1 MPPQIL
7 RMARRRTNAEL
18 IADAA
23 RLGYVRGRLLDATYG
38 KGVWWR
44 LLDGP
49 VLDRAVGMDVVP
61 LKVIN
66 LPRGVR
72 GDFRRPPFRRESFDT
87 IFHDA
92 DYKMNGTPTTPA
104 SRWVKRAADGTVD
117 ERYGVDVRKTWQ
129 ARIADMLDGI
139 AWWPTCSECDGYG
152 HAWPGRAPIHAVLEA
167 IDGSYEHAGHLAQAQ
182 AIIDRLTED
191 SAIQMNP
198 APCRACHGTGKED
211 EPQGL
216 VTVLAPGG
224 SLLVKCMDQVVGG
237 KVRFQSHE
245 VMKRAEAAGLRIAG
259 RLDREL
265 TPRWQDPGRKQRNE
279 AANYS
284 SLIILKDTRPAK
296 RTPVSTQVTA

>member
-129 ARIADMLDGI
+129 ARIGDMLDGI
-139 AWWPTCSECDGYG
+139 ASEVPCPYCKGTGYQG
-152 HAWPGRAPIHAVLEA
+152 GAVMLGPCPRCGGRADVMH
-167 IDGSYEHAGHLAQAQ
+167 GLAP
-182 AIIDRLTED
+182 L
-191 SAIQMNP
+191 
-198 APCRACHGTGKED
+198 
-211 EPQGL
+211 
-216 VTVLAPGG
+216 LAPGG

-237 KVRFQSHE
+237 KVRFQSYE